1 MENHRLTS
9 PIISYFY
16 QLFDYNGYKMRI
28 TIAQLNYHIGN
39 FTRNKELIC
48 NAISKAKEEN
58 SDLIVF
64 SELCI
69 SGYPPL
75 DLLDRLDFIEKCND
89 AVKEIAEK
97 CNGITA
103 IVGSP
108 TLNPR
113 PEGKKLF
120 NSALVLS
127 EGKIIFSVNKVLLPT
142 YDIFDEYR
150 YFEPG
155 NSFSL
160 FSFMGLQ
167 IAITVC
173 EDLWDEQ
180 PFDNEFEKSRL
191 YSVSPMEE
199 LAKLAPDLTINISA
213 SPFSYSKTEAKA
225 NIFRSKALKYKMP
238 VIMVNQTGANT
249 ELIFDGASVI
259 VNQHGEIFDHLPFFE
274 EVNKTFS
281 LDDICSGT
289 ISQKYS
295 RPGDI
300 PLIHKALVTGIRD
313 YFSKT
318 ELKSAIIGLSGG
330 IDSAVCLSLAT
341 SALGNDNVRA
351 LLMPSRY
358 SSDHS
363 VKDAVALAD
372 NLKVR
377 YDILSIESPFSSF
390 EQALAPLFKGKAR
403 DVTEENIQ
411 ARVRATILMAVSNKF
426 GSILLN
432 TSNKSEAAVGYGT
445 LYGDMAG
452 GLSVIG
458 DVYKTDI
465 YRLAEYINLEKELIP
480 VNIIKKL
487 PSAELRPDQLDTDS
501 LPDYGVLDSI
511 LYQYI
516 ELQKPAERIISE
528 GSDPETVYKVIRMIN
543 YNEYKRY
550 QAPPVLR
557 ISSKAFGAGR
567 RMPLVAR
574 F

>member
-1 MENHRLTS
+1 
-9 PIISYFY
+9 
-16 QLFDYNGYKMRI
+16 MRI

-39 FTRNKELIC
+39 FSRNKELIC
-48 NAISKAKEEN
+48 DSISKAKNEN
-58 SDLIVF
+58 SDLIIF

-75 DLLDRLDFIEKCND
+75 DLLDRLDFIGKCNL
-89 AVKEIAEK
+89 AVMEIAEK
-97 CNGITA
+97 CIGITA

-108 TLNPR
+108 TINKR

-127 EGKIIFSVNKVLLPT
+127 DGKIIYSVNKALLPT

-150 YFEPG
+150 YFEPEK
-155 NSFSL
+155 SFSV
-160 FSFMGLQ
+160 FSFKGLK

-191 YSVSPMEE
+191 YSLSPMEE
-199 LAKLAPDLTINISA
+199 LAKLNPDLTINISA
-213 SPFSYSKTEAKA
+213 SPFSYTKTEAKV

-238 VIMVNQTGANT
+238 VITVNQTGANT
-249 ELIFDGASVI
+249 ELIFDGASLI
-259 VNQHGEIFDHLPFFE
+259 VNQHGEIYNQLPFFE
-274 EVNKTFS
+274 ESVQTFS
-281 LDDICSGT
+281 FDEICSGK
-289 ISQKYS
+289 ILKAYS
-295 RPGDI
+295 NPEPI
-300 PLIHKALVTGIRD
+300 PLIHKALVGGIRD

-318 ELKSAIIGLSGG
+318 GLKSSIIGLSGG
-330 IDSAVCLSLAT
+330 IDSAICLCLAAE
-341 SALGNDNVRA
+341 ALGSGNVRA

-363 VKDAVALAD
+363 VKDAVALASY
-372 NLKVR
+372 LGVH
-377 YDILSIESPFSSF
+377 YDIISIEKPFSAY
-390 EQALAPLFKGKAR
+390 EEILTPLFEGKTR

-465 YRLAEYINLEKELIP
+465 YRLAEYINREREIIP
-480 VNIIKKL
+480 LNIIKKM

-501 LPDYGVLDSI
+501 LPDYGTLDSI

-516 ELQKPAERIISE
+516 ELQKPAERII
-528 GSDPETVYKVIRMIN
+528 GDGADGETVNKVIRMIN
-543 YNEYKRY
+543 FNEYKRY

-567 RMPLVAR
+567 RMPLAAR
-574 F
+574 Y

>member
-1 MENHRLTS
+1 
-9 PIISYFY
+9 
-16 QLFDYNGYKMRI
+16 MRI

-39 FTRNKELIC
+39 FPRNIELIC
-48 NAISKAKEEN
+48 RAIRNAKAQK
-58 SDLIVF
+58 SDLIIF

-75 DLLDRLDFIEKCND
+75 DLLDRLDFIERCNS
-89 AVKEIAEK
+89 AVTEIANE
-97 CNGITA
+97 CRGITA

-108 TLNPR
+108 TLNRR

-127 EGKIIFSVNKVLLPT
+127 EGKIIFSVNKALLPT

-150 YFEPG
+150 YFEPEK
-155 NSFSL
+155 NFSL
-160 FSFMGLQ
+160 FSFKGKK

-191 YSVSPMEE
+191 YTISPMEE
-199 LAKLAPDLTINISA
+199 LSKQSPDLIINIAA
-213 SPFSYSKTEAKA
+213 SPFSYSKTEAKV
-225 NIFRSKALKYKMP
+225 NIFRSKAIKYKIP
-238 VIMVNQTGANT
+238 VITVNQTGANT
-249 ELIFDGASVI
+249 ELIFDGASAVI
-259 VNQHGEIFDHLPFFE
+259 CPDGEICYQLPFFE
-274 EVNKTFS
+274 EAIKTFS
-281 LDDICSGT
+281 LDEIVPGNRVQEFHRQEP
-289 ISQKYS
+289 IS
-295 RPGDI
+295 
-300 PLIHKALVTGIRD
+300 LIHKALITGIRD

-318 ELKSAIIGLSGG
+318 GLKNAIVGLSGG
-330 IDSAVCLSLAT
+330 IDSAICLCLAAE
-341 SALGNDNVRA
+341 ALGSDKVRA

-363 VKDAVALAD
+363 VRDAVTLAE
-372 NLKVR
+372 NLKSH
-377 YDILSIESPFSSF
+377 YDIISIEKPFSAF
-390 EQALAPLFKGKAR
+390 EEELAPLFKGRER

-465 YRLAEYINLEKELIP
+465 YRLAGLINSQGVIIP
-480 VNIIKKL
+480 ENTIKKA
-487 PSAELRPDQLDTDS
+487 PSAELRPGQFDTDS
-501 LPDYGVLDSI
+501 LPDYNILDSI
-511 LYQYI
+511 LFQYI
-516 ELQKPAERIISE
+516 ELQKPAERIIGE
-528 GSDPETVYKVIRMIN
+528 GFDREIVNKVIRLIN
-543 YNEYKRY
+543 FNEYKRY

-574 F
+574 Y